1 MSLTEIIQQKIEDKG
16 AICFEDFMEMCLYYP
31 ELGYYTSPKNK
42 IGKNGDF
49 YTSAYL
55 TPVFGALIG
64 KQLEEMWE
72 TLGGTDFTIVEYG
85 AGTGMLCHDILSYL
99 KKNEEMYD
107 QLKYYII
114 EKSPVM
120 RDIER
125 SHLSEKVEWL
135 NSIDELTEVNGCI
148 LSNELVDNFAVH
160 QIVMKDE
167 LMEVFVTYDNG
178 FTEVLQ
184 PAQEKLKEYLKELNI
199 ELPKDFRSEIN
210 LQAINWMEEIASSL
224 NQGYVMTID
233 YGYLSSELY
242 KPHRSQ
248 GTLMCYNNHTVN
260 DNLYDN
266 IGGQDITSHV
276 NFSALMNFGT
286 KSGLNECGFTNQGNF
301 LLSMGFNEVIQQMFT
316 HGDDVIQAAQKISFL
331 SHTLLV
337 DMGSKF
343 KFLIQEKG
351 MKGKKLLG
359 FQ

>member
-1 MSLTEIIQQKIEDKG
+1 MGLTEIIRQKIRNDG
-16 AICFEDFMEMCLYYP
+16 IICFEEFMEMCLYYP

-55 TPVFGALIG
+55 TPIFGVLIG

-72 TLGGTDFTIVEYG
+72 TLGSADFTIVEYG

-99 KKNEEMYD
+99 KKNEKLYD

-120 RDIER
+120 REIEK
-125 SHLSEKVEWL
+125 SHLTEKVKWL
-135 NSIDELTEVNGCI
+135 NSINELPEINGCI

-167 LMEVFVTYDNG
+167 LMEVFVTNDVEG
-178 FTEVLQ
+178 FTETLK
-184 PAQEKLKEYLKELNI
+184 PAEEELKEYLKELDI

-210 LQAINWMEEIASSL
+210 LQAISWIKEIANAL
-224 NQGYVMTID
+224 NQGYIMTID

-248 GTLMCYNNHTVN
+248 GTLLCYNNHTVN

-266 IGGQDITSHV
+266 IGAQDITSHV
-276 NFSALMNFGT
+276 NFSALMNFG
-286 KSGLNECGFTNQGNF
+286 KKNGLNECVYTNQGNF
-301 LLSMGFNEVIQQMFT
+301 LLSMGFNELIQQMFI
-316 HGDDVIQAAQKISFL
+316 HKDDVIQAARQISFL
-331 SHTLLV
+331 THTLLV

-351 MKGKKLLG
+351 MGSKSY
-359 FQ
+359 